1 MSGLGAIR
9 KEHNATNAKNER
21 EYLNSVKF
29 PFTYQNYNGV
39 SFTIGSEEDNRTNYK
54 MPWEIITDTEPYWSH
69 RGLDEV
75 EEVAR
80 SNSSVVYRYLAPRI
94 NKLGGAD
101 LVMEAI

>member
-1 MSGLGAIR
+1 MSELDTIR
-9 KEHNATNAKNER
+9 KDHNAINANNEW

-29 PFTYQNYNGV
+29 PFTYQNYNDV
-39 SFTIGSEEDNRTNYK
+39 SFTIESEEDYRTNYN

-69 RGLDEV
+69 IELDEV

-80 SNSSVVYRYLAPRI
+80 SNSSVVYKYLASRI
-94 NKLGGAD
+94 NKLGGTD